1 MQRPMQISEY
11 APTLADLQKLSLERQ
26 SQLFLARLAVLYKW
40 NPNNCP
46 IHKGNLRLGAENGL
60 AQGYTRE
67 EALGV
72 CDLLL
77 AKPWNELVARAW
89 IVDTTGG
96 GCFDISQEGLTVV
109 QNQNLVMLSREALG
123 AVELLHPDLEGAK
136 RQFREGDFK
145 SSVAGAYILVENR
158 LTEVRDTS
166 ANAHVANSSGPNLI
180 HELYKHGVLKFPY
193 PNLPPAWQPGAEQGL
208 RNLMA
213 GAMGFIRNPYAH
225 TPKSLPDLDE
235 KVCLELLFFAS
246 FLLRM
251 IDLSK

>member
-1 MQRPMQISEY
+1 MQISDF
-11 APTLADLQKLSLERQ
+11 APTLADLQKLSPERQ

-46 IHKGNLRLGAENGL
+46 ISKNNLRLRPGCGL
-60 AQGYTRE
+60 TQGYTEE

-89 IVDTTGG
+89 IVDVSGG
-96 GCFDISQEGLTVV
+96 GCFNISPEGMAVV
-109 QNQNLVMLSREALG
+109 QNQHFVVLSRDALG
-123 AVELLHPDLEGAK
+123 AVELLHPGLEGVK
-136 RQFREGDFK
+136 RQFREGEFK
-145 SSVAGAYILVENR
+145 PAVAAAYILVENR
-158 LTEVRDTS
+158 LTEVRDGS
-166 ANAHVANSSGPNLI
+166 PDLAVAKHSGPNLV

-193 PNLPPAWQPGAEQGL
+193 PGLPSAWQAGAEKGL
-208 RNLMA
+208 RNVMA
-213 GAMGFIRNPYAH
+213 GAIGFVRNPYAH

-235 KVCLELLFFAS
+235 NGCLELLFFAS